1 MVDIHNNHITL
12 TRGDSFSCSLELV
25 DANGESYAPASGDEI
40 VFSVKR
46 TAMDRKP
53 RLKKIIPN
61 DSLVLDIIPSDTM
74 TWDFGN
80 YIYDIKI
87 NYADGNIETII
98 ADKTFTLGLEVHND
112 EFKSQP

>member
-25 DANGESYAPASGDEI
+25 DANNESYTPASGDEI
-40 VFSVKR
+40 VFSIKR
-46 TAMDRKP
+46 TAFDRKP
-53 RLKKIIPN
+53 KLKKVIPN
-61 DSLVLDIIPSDTM
+61 DTLILSIEPQDTM
-74 TWDFGN
+74 AWDFGN

-98 ADKTFTLGLEVHND
+98 ADEIFTLRLEVHND